1 MPTIL
6 VTGGNG
12 QLGRELK
19 NRCQQ
24 LPDYEFIFTDIEDL
38 DICNS
43 RAVKEYFQAQAPSYL
58 INCAAYTAVD
68 KAETEK
74 DLAQKV
80 NSSAVKILNDACMQY
95 NARMI
100 HISTDYVF
108 DGLLFRPYR
117 EEDTPHPLSVYGK
130 SKLSGEKKLSPFN
143 SIVIRTSW
151 LYSAHGNNFL
161 KTMLR
166 VGKEKGALRVVFD
179 QVGTPT
185 YAGNLA
191 DAILSVIKFCQKS
204 TFPHGIYHF
213 SNEGVCSWFD
223 FAREI
228 LIKAEV
234 KASLDPIETKEY
246 PTPAQRPYYSVLNK
260 HKIKSTF
267 GIGIP
272 HWQDGLVSCLKDFAN
287 GTS

>member
-1 MPTIL
+1 MPNIL

-12 QLGRELK
+12 QLGTELRK
-19 NRCQQ
+19 RSSSLTGYNI
-24 LPDYEFIFTDIEDL
+24 IFSDLEDL
-38 DICNS
+38 DISNVK
-43 RAVKEYFQAQAPSYL
+43 AVNEYFRAQMPDYL

-80 NSSAVKILNDACMQY
+80 NSNAVKILNDACMQY
-95 NARMI
+95 NTRMI

-117 EEDTPHPLSVYGK
+117 EDDNPNPLSVYGK

-143 SIVIRTSW
+143 SIIIRTSW

-166 VGKEKGALRVVFD
+166 IGREKAALRVVFD
-179 QVGTPT
+179 QVGSPT

-191 DAILSVIKFCQKS
+191 DTIYSIIRHSQNSVFQY
-204 TFPHGIYHF
+204 GLYHF
-213 SNEGVCSWFD
+213 SSEGVCSWYD

-228 LIKAEV
+228 LIKSEI
-234 KASLDPIETKEY
+234 KASIEPIETKEY
-246 PTPAQRPYYSVLNK
+246 PTAAQRPYYSVLNK
-260 HKIKSTF
+260 HKIKSAF
-267 GIGIP
+267 GITIP
-272 HWQDGLVSCLKDFAN
+272 HWEEGLISCLKDFN
-287 GTS
+287 

>member
-1 MPTIL
+1 MPNIL

-12 QLGRELK
+12 QLGTELRK
-19 NRCQQ
+19 RSSSLSDFNI
-24 LPDYEFIFTDIEDL
+24 IFSDLADL
-38 DICNS
+38 DICNAK
-43 RAVKEYFQAQAPSYL
+43 AVKEYFRSQMPEYL

-68 KAETEK
+68 KAEAEK

-80 NSSAVKILNDACMQY
+80 NSNAVKILNDACMQY
-95 NARMI
+95 NTRMI

-130 SKLSGEKKLSPFN
+130 TKLSGEKKLSPFN
-143 SIVIRTSW
+143 SIIIRTSW

-166 VGKEKGALRVVFD
+166 IGREKGALRVVFD
-179 QVGTPT
+179 QVGSPT

-191 DAILSVIKFCQKS
+191 EAIYSIIQFCQKS
-204 TFPHGIYHF
+204 IFPHGIYHF
-213 SNEGVCSWFD
+213 SNEGVCSWYD

-228 LIKAEV
+228 LIKSDV
-234 KASLDPIETKEY
+234 KAKIEPIETKEY
-246 PTPAQRPYYSVLNK
+246 PTAAQRPYYSVLNK

-267 GIGIP
+267 GIAIP
-272 HWQDGLVSCLKDFAN
+272 HWEEGLISCLKDFN
-287 GTS
+287 